1 LNKSSVELEIYA
13 PSGTKMF
20 LTKNREESEIIL
32 QANTQFELEGA
43 VLTDDGKL
51 KLIMKVINQL

>member
-1 LNKSSVELEIYA
+1 MKKDSEKLEIYA

-43 VLTDDGKL
+43 VLTDDGKV
-51 KLIMKVINQL
+51 KLIMKVVNQL